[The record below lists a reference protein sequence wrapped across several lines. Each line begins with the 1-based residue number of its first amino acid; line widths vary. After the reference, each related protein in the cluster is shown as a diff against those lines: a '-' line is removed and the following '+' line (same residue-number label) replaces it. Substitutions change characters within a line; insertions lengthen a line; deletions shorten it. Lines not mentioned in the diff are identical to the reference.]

1 MTDPAAARSFLH
13 AEVETLEP
21 LDFVAVGPAGSPLHV
36 VEVTRR
42 EDGGL
47 EVRVPGR
54 PPIVPELPL
63 PVRSALRERGF
74 TSEDAADPTKSWL
87 HAVPD
92 AEAAA
97 DLVQRVLVEVF
108 DEKPTV
114 ALDVAHGS
122 HRAEHEAQ
130 RRLAAARERI
140 EAILTN
146 VLGHRPDQD
155 EDGDYLLPVKDV
167 RVVVAPRAAAGGP
180 AVVRVFAVTN
190 VGVTVTPELAFFLAR
205 LNFGILVG
213 RFTLDVD
220 HRVILFDE
228 NLIGEQFTEEEV
240 RFTIDLVGSTADHW
254 DDRLKQ
260 MFGGATYQEVLTS
273 RTGASAATAKPGQ
286 GGYLLPA
293 KA

>member
-1 MTDPAAARSFLH
+1 MTDPAAARSFLR
-13 AEVETLEP
+13 AEVEGLEP
-21 LDFVAVGPAGSPLHV
+21 FDFVAVGRAGKPLHV

-54 PPIVPELPL
+54 PPIVSELPV

-74 TSEDAADPTKSWL
+74 TSEDAADPTKPWV
-87 HAVPD
+87 HPVVD

-97 DLVQRVLVEVF
+97 ALVQRVLVEVF
-108 DEKPTV
+108 DEKPDV
-114 ALDVAHGS
+114 PLDVAHGS
-122 HRAEHEAQ
+122 HRAEYEAQ
-130 RRLAAARERI
+130 RKLAGVRQRI
-140 EAILTN
+140 EAILTESF
-146 VLGHRPDQD
+146 GRRPEQD

-167 RVVVAPRAAAGGP
+167 RVVVAPRVAAGGP

-190 VGVTVTPELAFFLAR
+190 VGVSVTPELALFLAR
-205 LNFGILVG
+205 LNFGLIVG

-228 NLIGEQFTEEEV
+228 KLIGEGFTDEDV

-273 RTGASAATAKPGQ
+273 RTGASAPTAKPGQ